1 MAWSDKIVLVNDSME
16 LTEMMR
22 ARRIGWIVDSI
33 VIDIGILKLWK
44 YERREE
50 RMGGK
55 KEGSRKESGEDE
67 S

>member
-1 MAWSDKIVLVNDSME
+1 
-16 LTEMMR
+16 
-22 ARRIGWIVDSI
+22 
-33 VIDIGILKLWK
+33 LWK